1 MQATARV
8 FLAHPGQYLA
18 QASQTVTVNCEKTP
32 AYAYKLLQSPPITR
46 AEPGS
51 VSASE
56 LELEPYHLRSMSMSS
71 HSVPLTAFFHPSRAA
86 ASIRNIDL

>member
-18 QASQTVTVNCEKTP
+18 QASQTVTVNREKTP
-32 AYAYKLLQSPPITR
+32 AYAYKLSPPITR